1 MGNSLLQPLAA
12 IRDGILNLPQLIGNL
27 LRELFIPSPDFFSNQ
42 FNGLRTTLNNRL
54 SITAYENLLAD
65 IQSVTAGQMPRISAN
80 IPLLNREITFVDFRW
95 IENAKPYYFPW
106 VRGAMFILLILYNY
120 NMVYKLIRGTDLVS
134 ASNTINHMR
143 GGGKK

>member
-1 MGNSLLQPLAA
+1 ML
-12 IRDGILNLPQLIGNL
+12 RD
-27 LRELFIPSPDFFSNQ
+27 LFIPSDDFFSNH
-42 FNGLRTTLNNRL
+42 FNNLRNTLNNRL

-65 IQSVTAGQMPRISAN
+65 IRTVTAGQMPKIHAT
-80 IPLLNREITFVDFRW
+80 IPLINRTVTFVDFQW
-95 IENAKPYYFPW
+95 IENAKPYYFPL

-120 NMVYKLIRGTDLVS
+120 NMVYKLIRGTDLLS